1 MFFLKFHLWSAFV
14 CFFWNFIFG
23 QHSCV
28 MERAIFLQNS
38 DVFAQPSRRLGRV
51 RSFSLWWD
59 VHFDGRGDLVQRF
72 WHGEFLEKFCTGSFI
87 RALYNRGVV
96 FKKMPI
102 SFLHRSCQQTLLEDL
117 LIITILFKK
126 ILPGHLLWRSCT
138 KKLQKNM
145 RRSCQGVSYINLA
158 KRANQTVSKP
168 WPAWA
173 VFARTPK

>member
-1 MFFLKFHLWSAFV
+1 
-14 CFFWNFIFG
+14 
-23 QHSCV
+23 

-72 WHGEFLEKFCTGSFI
+72 WHGEFLENFCTGSFI

-102 SFLHRSCQQTLLEDL
+102 RSCQDTSYGDLAQRNCKKICEDL
-117 LIITILFKK
+117 
-126 ILPGHLLWRSCT
+126 
-138 KKLQKNM
+138 
-145 RRSCQGVSYINLA
+145 A
-158 KRANQTVSKP
+158 KGSLT
-168 WPAWA
+168 
-173 VFARTPK
+173 